1 MYFFSRRRDSFLT
14 KDPGGGGPDQ
24 ARLKSSGKNQTKIIL
39 DVVVE
44 KLLSKS
50 FE

>member
-24 ARLKSSGKNQTKIIL
+24 ARLKKQTKIIL

-44 KLLSKS
+44 KSLSKS